1 VKLNLDVLVT
11 HSTPGALAAKQASST
26 VPIVVAAVGDPIQI
40 GIVASLSRPGGNLT
54 GLTFFYAE
62 TCAKR
67 VELVK
72 EAIPALSRVAVFV
85 NAANPGT
92 VAALPLV
99 QQTASAL
106 GVDLVPKDITARD
119 DIADAIVAMARERIQ
134 ALVVIEEPLIISN
147 ARRIAELALQQSPTA
162 P

>member
-1 VKLNLDVLVT
+1 MYK
-11 HSTPGALAAKQASST
+11 HSL
-26 VPIVVAAVGDPIQI
+26 
-40 GIVASLSRPGGNLT
+40 
-54 GLTFFYAE
+54 
-62 TCAKR
+62 
-67 VELVK
+67 
-72 EAIPALSRVAVFV
+72 
-85 NAANPGT
+85 ANPGT